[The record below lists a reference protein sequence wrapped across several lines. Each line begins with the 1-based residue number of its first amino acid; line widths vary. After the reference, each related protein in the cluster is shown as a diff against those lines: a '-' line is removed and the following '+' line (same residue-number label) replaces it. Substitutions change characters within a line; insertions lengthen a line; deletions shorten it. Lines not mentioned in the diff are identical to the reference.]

1 MNRESDFQVDGA
13 ESQGG
18 STNILKVIWQR
29 KGFVVLGALVG
40 LAVGFLF
47 HTQKSPVYATS
58 SSVLIIKK
66 AGAPPTSGGSGP
78 RAQDIVAEDYMATQ
92 SVVFRSPVV
101 VISAVANNG
110 LADLESL
117 RNMDAV
123 GAIISNL
130 TVSRDTKE
138 TQGAPNNIMQI
149 GFRCGVADD
158 CPKIVKAVTAAYR
171 QFLETKYNYTSQQI
185 MAALNNAREIAE
197 KSKNEA
203 EKKQI
208 EFIRSNRKFLSSPV
222 EVESA
227 AKLEKDYRDQKIK
240 VAELEAMI
248 ERLEAAIKEGH
259 GRYLVPLSFTPGGTG
274 KERDNQQLRAI
285 EEPMI
290 AAKLKLA
297 KDRQFYGKGHPEII
311 SQENGL
317 KIMREEYERIAPPG
331 DEELAK
337 RYLQGLKT
345 DLANASSLMRGIKGP
360 REEAIQAM
368 IDLAPL
374 QFEEKNLAADVAR
387 NRQLFDET
395 VKMLQ
400 SLDLRKADQGFDAT
414 VLGEPGVGFK
424 VLPIAM
430 LDLGAGLVIGLLLG
444 AGLAYLADASDKS
457 FRGPDEIRR
466 RLGLP
471 LVGHIPH
478 FKPEAELARRRDAG
492 EATIDPMLVTHLRPK
507 SVNAESYR
515 AVRTSLF
522 FSTQGQGH
530 RVIQVT
536 SPNKGDGKSL
546 LCSNL
551 AITIAQSG
559 KRVLL
564 IDADCRRPRQHKV
577 FNVPHDVGLASVL
590 MGTTMAHEAVQQ
602 TTIPGLDIMPCG
614 PIPPNP
620 SELLVSPRFK
630 EVLEM
635 FRADY
640 DFVLV
645 DTPPV
650 LAVTDPCVVAGKV
663 DGLVVAIRLTRKG
676 RPDAE
681 RAKEILTQVGANVFG
696 IVVNGVTQTS
706 TGVYTAQAYDY
717 TYDYEEDDPKNHE
730 YYSEDEEAE
739 TTATASS

>member
-1 MNRESDFQVDGA
+1 
-13 ESQGG
+13 
-18 STNILKVIWQR
+18 
-29 KGFVVLGALVG
+29 
-40 LAVGFLF
+40 
-47 HTQKSPVYATS
+47 
-58 SSVLIIKK
+58 
-66 AGAPPTSGGSGP
+66 
-78 RAQDIVAEDYMATQ
+78 MATQ
-92 SVVFRSPVV
+92 SLVLRSQV
-101 VISAVANNG
+101 VIEEAVRKNN
-110 LADLESL
+110 LADLESFKT
-117 RNMDAV
+117 MEPV
-123 GAIISNL
+123 GAIMQGIS
-130 TVSRDTKE
+130 VSRDTKE
-138 TQGAPNNIMQI
+138 TQGAQNNIMVV

-158 CPKIVKAVTAAYR
+158 CPKVITAVTNAYKD
-171 QFLETKYNYTSQQI
+171 FLDNKLLVTELRVRELMTQARIAVEKTMKESETKQ
-185 MAALNNAREIAE
+185 L
-197 KSKNEA
+197 
-203 EKKQI
+203 
-208 EFIRSNRKFLSSPV
+208 EFIKAHSDILISRV
-222 EVESA
+222 QTETASA
-227 AKLEKDYRDQKIK
+227 LEKQFNDQEIKITDLK
-240 VAELEAMI
+240 AMI
-248 ERLEAAIKEGH
+248 ARLDKAISEGH
-259 GRYLVPLSFTPGGTG
+259 GIDQVPLQYTQGGTG
-274 KERDNQQLRAI
+274 KEKDNLRLKSI
-285 EEPMI
+285 EDPLI
-290 AAKLKLA
+290 AQEMALLEKS
-297 KDRQFYGKGHPEII
+297 QYFGKGHPEIK
-311 SQENGL
+311 SKEL
-317 KIMREEYERIAPPG
+317 VLEAMRKKLEKIAPPG
-331 DEELAK
+331 DDELAK
-337 RYLQGLKT
+337 RYRQGLLT
-345 DLANASSLMRGIKGP
+345 DLQNAIGLKEAITGP
-360 REEAIQAM
+360 RTAAKGALLKFAEMDA
-368 IDLAPL
+368 
-374 QFEEKNLAADVAR
+374 EEKSIVAEVTR
-387 NRQLFDET
+387 NRQLFDGLVT
-395 VKMLQ
+395 KIQ
-400 SLDLRKADQGFDAT
+400 QLDLGKRDDGFDAHI
-414 VLGEPGVGFK
+414 LSRPGVGFK
-424 VLPIAM
+424 VLPNM
-430 LDLGAGLVIGLLLG
+430 FLDLGAGVVIGLLLG

-507 SVNAESYR
+507 SINAESYR

-590 MGTTMAHEAVQQ
+590 LGQTMAHEAVQK
-602 TTIPGLDIMPCG
+602 TTIPGLDMMPCG

-635 FRADY
+635 FRAEY

-681 RAKEILTQVGANVFG
+681 RAKEILMQVGANVFG
-696 IVVNGVTQTS
+696 VVVNGVTQTS
-706 TGVYTAQAYDY
+706 TGVYSAQAYDY
-717 TYDYEEDDPKNHE
+717 TYDYEDEDPKNHE
-730 YYSEDEEAE
+730 YYTEDEE
-739 TTATASS
+739 TDVATAAS